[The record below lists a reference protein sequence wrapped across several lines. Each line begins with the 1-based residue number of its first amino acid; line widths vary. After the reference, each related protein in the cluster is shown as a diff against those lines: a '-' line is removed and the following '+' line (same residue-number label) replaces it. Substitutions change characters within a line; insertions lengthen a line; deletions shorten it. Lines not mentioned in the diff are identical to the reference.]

1 MVWGSFAV
9 SAGSFVVL
17 YSLLSLGCIKQYQLF
32 QIVALFSVIYQQPE
46 NTFLCELCSK
56 GSRFGFSFECEVFR
70 EWGLWTNHGNEC
82 RPI

>member
-1 MVWGSFAV
+1 MVWGSFAIR
-9 SAGSFVVL
+9 GHYFVVL
-17 YSLLSLGCIKQYQLF
+17 YSLFSHSCIK
-32 QIVALFSVIYQQPE
+32 VAMFSVIYQPK

-70 EWGLWTNHGNEC
+70 EWGLWTNHGNKC